1 MSGRKTIVLCA
12 DDYGMSGAVSD
23 GIEELVAM
31 GRLSATGAMT
41 GLPAWRRRGAGLR
54 RLVGEHPADVGLHLT
69 LTDQRPLTRASRL
82 AVDGRMPSIG
92 RLIRG
97 AFARAL
103 PLEEIRAELAAQL
116 DAFEEVWGAP
126 PDFIDG
132 HQHVH
137 ILPGVRRV
145 VIEEMARRYEGSFVW
160 LRSCHEPV
168 GRARARR
175 IGFGKALTIGT
186 LGLGL
191 KPHAARHG
199 IPTND
204 SFRGLYDFSEQPGYA
219 EVFRRSLAG
228 PGNRILVH
236 CHPGRVD
243 DELRALDPL
252 LEPRERE
259 LAFLS
264 SAQCAEMLEAAGMRP
279 GRFREIGPWHSPG
292 RRSGPKAMPYQG
304 L

>member
-1 MSGRKTIVLCA
+1 MNQAKTIVLCA
-12 DDYGMSGAVSD
+12 DDYGLSAGVCDA
-23 GIEELVAM
+23 IEELVVM

-41 GLPAWRRRGAGLR
+41 GLPAWRARGAGMR
-54 RLVGEHPADVGLHLT
+54 RVVAKHPADVGLHFT
-69 LTDQRPLTRASRL
+69 LTDQRPLTRAAGL
-82 AVDGRMPSIG
+82 AADGRLPSIG

-97 AFARAL
+97 AFARTL
-103 PLEEIRAELAAQL
+103 PLGDVREELRAQL
-116 DAFEEVWGAP
+116 DAFEDVWGGP

-137 ILPGVRRV
+137 ILPGVRSL
-145 VIEEMARRYEGSFVW
+145 VIEEMARRYAGRGIW

-168 GRARARR
+168 AQARARGV
-175 IGFGKALTIGT
+175 GFGKALTIGT

-191 KPHAARHG
+191 AAQAARSG
-199 IPTND
+199 VPTND
-204 SFRGLYDFSEQPGYA
+204 SFRGLYDFSERPGYGQ
-219 EVFRRSLAG
+219 VFRRALTG
-228 PGNRILVH
+228 PGERILVH

-264 SAQCAEMLEAAGMRP
+264 SPACGEALEAAGMRP
-279 GRFREIGPWHSPG
+279 GRFRDITAGPIA
-292 RRSGPKAMPYQG
+292 SGG
-304 L
+304 